1 MNKNCTKWVALCSI
15 VIVAALLS
23 LFLWLSRT
31 QMETSLYNEA
41 TVLENVDFD
50 IKIDTGYNQII
61 YVLHNRSS
69 QDITYPPIYAIEY
82 YDGHN
87 WQEVLSRTG
96 LRASEGAMVDIAH
109 LLPSETS
116 NGSGYNFGVKHLD
129 DLSHMPDGQYRLV
142 IPVSDDSSTVIAS
155 DPFEWVA

>member
-69 QDITYPPIYAIEY
+69 QDITYPPICAIEY

-96 LRASEGAMVDIAH
+96 L
-109 LLPSETS
+109 
-116 NGSGYNFGVKHLD
+116 
-129 DLSHMPDGQYRLV
+129 
-142 IPVSDDSSTVIAS
+142 
-155 DPFEWVA
+155 